1 MIKMAKKLDMLSK
14 SLQENLDLTAFSQV
28 GHTHNYAGSSTVGG
42 AATSATKLATARIIN
57 GTSFDG
63 SGDITTANW
72 GTAKTLTIGNS
83 GKSVNGSVNVSW
95 TLTEIGAAPTSH
107 THNYAGSSSVGG
119 AANSVKTNLMI
130 KLNSGTTEGTNL
142 FTFNGSTAKTV
153 NITPSAIGAAD
164 ISHGPH
170 VTYSTTT
177 PKVAGTATVG
187 SESAVAR
194 GDHVH
199 PAQTS
204 VSGNAGTATK
214 LATAKSIQI
223 GNKSNTFDGTDN
235 ITYTL
240 ADIGAAT
247 SGHTHSTLIGVSG
260 SSWSSATRNITDD
273 CKFEFASH
281 INKDVTGKFP
291 CANNANAMISFN
303 KHSGN
308 YESQLGFSSN
318 GNIYYRSANGTALT
332 DSTAWQT
339 IYTSANKPTPTD
351 IGAAAESHGTHVT
364 YSTTTPLVA
373 GTASVG
379 SANNVARG
387 DHVHPAQTSVSGNA
401 GTATKLQSAKSI
413 TIGNKANNFD
423 GSANITYT
431 LAQIGAF
438 PAAGGTITGA
448 TTVQTTST
456 APFAIQ
462 RNANTDEK
470 VSMYVDDSV
479 FTMHYLNDETSSSMK
494 FILENTDE
502 ESGEGAGKNTA
513 QVTFTGSGGKS
524 TVAADNFTEGGTALS
539 SKYAKAS
546 HGTHVT
552 YASAVPLANG
562 TAAVGASAKV
572 AREDHVH
579 PLQTSVSGNAGTATT
594 LQTARTI
601 TIGST
606 GKTFN
611 GSENVSWT
619 LSEIGAAAS
628 NHKHGLLHDDFTI
641 ELANTTTDSG
651 WSMINSNYNGY
662 LLKSLRT
669 NVSAPNWICNNYA
682 AGIAFGGSDTKGVI
696 STAYNSP
703 SIKFAGG
710 NGTKPV
716 WWIGLTGTTGTSY
729 NLANFE
735 NKNHGTHVTYATT
748 TPKANGTA
756 AVGSSAEVARADHVH
771 PLQTSV
777 SGNAGTATK
786 LATARTLTIGSTGK
800 TFDGSDN
807 VSWTLSEIGAAASS
821 HTHTSINYQDTRAV
835 NTTANDVPSGL
846 SVHLKSNGTD
856 GISDGGSYH
865 PVLMM
870 KPWGDKSG
878 WPVGQLA
885 VTQNNNLYF
894 RVSSGADDT
903 SWNAW
908 KKVSLDGH
916 THSAEGTVTAVAS
929 DLTSVTINSYDSIMS
944 SINTNINNLG

>member
-1 MIKMAKKLDMLSK
+1 MAKKLDMLSK

-72 GTAKTLTIGNS
+72 GTARTLTIGNS

-870 KPWGDKSG
+870 KPWNDKSG
-878 WPVGQLA
+878 WPIGQLT

-916 THSAEGTVTAVAS
+916 THDTSGTVTAVAS